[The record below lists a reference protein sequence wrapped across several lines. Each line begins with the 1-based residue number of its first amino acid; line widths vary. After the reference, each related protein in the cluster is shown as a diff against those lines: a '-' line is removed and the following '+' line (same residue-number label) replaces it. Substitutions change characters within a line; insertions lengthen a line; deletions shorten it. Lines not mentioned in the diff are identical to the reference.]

1 MGTLK
6 NKGGYGKMAKKKYD
20 KYIIREPLEKAFTPM
35 IHLCAED
42 DCHGSKFP
50 NFPAELTSVLV
61 TQPLTMNPK
70 PHAHDY
76 DQFLCFLGS
85 NNKNLFEFD
94 AEIEV
99 VLGKEGEVNIVDTT
113 SIVYLPKGLIHCP
126 INFKRVGKPVL
137 FMHLCFAPAYT
148 RSVGDMSGHP
158 PHSARKKY
166 SRNEIK
172 KLRKGVS

>member
-1 MGTLK
+1 MGD
-6 NKGGYGKMAKKKYD
+6 KKYD
-20 KYIIREPLEKAFTPM
+20 QYIIREPLEKGRFFPG

-42 DCHGSKFP
+42 DCYGSKFP

-61 TQPLTMNPK
+61 VEPLTMNPK

-85 NNKNLFEFD
+85 NPKNFFEFD

-99 VLGKEGEVNIVDTT
+99 VLGEEGEVNIVDTS
-113 SIVYLPKGLIHCP
+113 SIVFIPKGLIHCP
-126 INFKRVGKPVL
+126 IHFKRVGKPVL

-158 PHSARKKY
+158 PHSERKRF
-166 SRNEIK
+166 SPEEIL
-172 KLRKGVS
+172 KLRKGDKL